1 MTDLHLSPHPTISAC
16 AGPVVLIVLDGVG
29 LGPADEGNAWHLART
44 PVLDELVKSPLYG
57 PLLAHGRAVG
67 LPNDDD
73 LGNSEVGHNALGAGR
88 IFDQGAKLVSQA
100 IASDGM
106 FQGATWKWLV
116 EGARAHDGTLHL
128 IGLWSDGNVH
138 SHIDHAY
145 AMIERAR
152 TDGVRRVRLH
162 LLLDGRDVGETSALD
177 YLEPL
182 EARLAN
188 YQMGGFDVR
197 VASGGGRMFVTM
209 DRYEADWSIVER
221 GWATHVQGVGRRFA
235 SASQAVQTFRA
246 EAPGVSDQN
255 LPPFVI
261 DDGLGEPAGRIQDGD
276 SVVFFNFRGDRAIE
290 ITRAFEAPGTA
301 AEGDTTA
308 PVGAFSYFERGPVPS
323 VRYAG
328 MMQYDGDLQLPRRFL
343 VTPPAF
349 DRTVGEYLARS
360 GVRQLAISETQKFGH
375 VTYFFNG
382 NNSEP
387 FDAALELYVEVP
399 SDRVD
404 FSERPWMKAAEIVD
418 RCLADIDRFFPRF
431 VRVNLANGD
440 MVGHTGRLLSAILAM
455 EAVDLSLGRLLA
467 GITARSGCAIV
478 LADHGNC
485 EEMIERDKKTGKLI
499 RAPDGRFKQRTSHT
513 TNRVPCAIVG
523 TNTDRLRWVGDA
535 QSGLANVAATC
546 LALLGFA
553 APEDYLPSLV
563 APLKP

>member
-1 MTDLHLSPHPTISAC
+1 MTDLHLEPHPTISAC
-16 AGPVVLIVLDGVG
+16 PGPVVLIVLDGVG

-44 PVLDELVKSPLYG
+44 PVLDALVAAPIYG
-57 PLLAHGRAVG
+57 PLLAHGHAVG
-67 LPNDDD
+67 LPSDDD

-100 IASDGM
+100 IAS
-106 FQGATWKWLV
+106 GAIFRGPTWQWLV
-116 EGARAHDGTLHL
+116 DGVRAHGGALHL

-138 SHIDHAY
+138 AHIDHAY
-145 AMIERAR
+145 AMIDRAR
-152 TDGVRRVRLH
+152 EDGVKRVRLH

-177 YLEPL
+177 YIAPL
-182 EARLAN
+182 EARIAELRTA
-188 YQMGGFDVR
+188 GFDTQ
-197 VASGGGRMFVTM
+197 VASGGGRMFITM
-209 DRYEADWSIVER
+209 DRYEADWSMVER
-221 GWATHVQGVGRRFA
+221 GWATHVHGDARHFV
-235 SASQAVQTFRA
+235 SASQAVNTFRA
-246 EAPGVSDQN
+246 ENPSISDQN
-255 LPPFVI
+255 LPAFVI
-261 DDGLGEPAGRIQDGD
+261 DDGHGEPTGRILDGD

-290 ITRAFEAPGTA
+290 ITRAFET
-301 AEGDTTA
+301 
-308 PVGAFSYFERGPVPS
+308 PVGAFQHFERGLVPS

-328 MMQYDGDLQLPRRFL
+328 MMQYDGDTQLPRRFL

-349 DRTVGEYLARS
+349 DRTVGEYLARN

-387 FDAALELYVEVP
+387 FDKDLELYVEVP
-399 SDRVD
+399 SERVD

-418 RCLADIDRFFPRF
+418 RCLSDIDRFFPRF

-455 EAVDLSLGRLLA
+455 ESVDLSLGRFLD
-467 GITARSGCAIV
+467 GIRARHGCAIV

-499 RAPDGRFKQRTSHT
+499 KGPDGRFKQRTSHT

-535 QSGLANVAATC
+535 NAGLANVAATC
-546 LALLGFA
+546 LALLGYA
-553 APEDYLPSLV
+553 APDDYLPCLV
-563 APLKP
+563 APRTP

>member
-1 MTDLHLSPHPTISAC
+1 MTDRPTDLHLAPHPTIGAC
-16 AGPVVLIVLDGVG
+16 PGPVVLIVLDGVG
-29 LGPADEGNAWHLART
+29 LGPPDEGNAWHLART
-44 PVLDELVKSPLYG
+44 PVLDALVKTPLYG
-57 PLLAHGRAVG
+57 PLLAHGKAVG
-67 LPNDDD
+67 LPSDED

-88 IFDQGAKLVSQA
+88 IFDQGAKLVAAA
-100 IASDGM
+100 IASGAM
-106 FQGATWKWLV
+106 FQGATWQWLV
-116 EGARAHDGTLHL
+116 DGVRAHDGTLHL

-138 SHIDHAY
+138 SHLDHAY

-177 YLEPL
+177 YLAPL
-182 EARLAN
+182 EARLAD
-188 YQMGGFDVR
+188 YQRAGFDVR

-209 DRYEADWSIVER
+209 DRYEADWSLVER
-221 GWATHVQGVGRRFA
+221 GWATHVHGVGRRFL

-246 EAPGVSDQN
+246 EAPGISDQN

-261 DDGLGEPAGRIQDGD
+261 DDGLGEPAGRIVDGD

-290 ITRAFEAPGTA
+290 ITRAFES
-301 AEGDTTA
+301 
-308 PVGAFSYFERGPVPS
+308 PVGSFSYFERGAVPS

-349 DRTVGEYLARS
+349 DRTVGEYLARA
-360 GVRQLAISETQKFGH
+360 GARQLAISETQKFGH

-382 NNSEP
+382 NNSAP
-387 FDAALELYVEVP
+387 FDSALELYVEVP

-418 RCLADIDRFFPRF
+418 RCLADIDRFLPRF
-431 VRVNLANGD
+431 VRLNLPNGD
-440 MVGHTGRLLSAILAM
+440 MVGHTGRLLSAIIAM
-455 EAVDLSLGRLLA
+455 EAVDLSLGRLLD
-467 GITARSGCAIV
+467 GIKARHGCAIV

-485 EEMIERDKKTGKLI
+485 EEMIERDKKTGKLLKG
-499 RAPDGRFKQRTSHT
+499 PEGRFKARTSHT

-523 TNTDRLRWVGDA
+523 TNTERLRWVGDA

-546 LALLGFA
+546 LALLGYA
-553 APEDYLPSLV
+553 APDDYQPCLV
-563 APLKP
+563 AAQA

>member
-1 MTDLHLSPHPTISAC
+1 MSGAQTDLVLAPHPSITAC

-29 LGPADEGNAWHLART
+29 LGPADEGNAWHLARA
-44 PVLDELVKSPLYG
+44 PVLDELVASPLYG

-67 LPNDDD
+67 LPSDDD

-100 IASDGM
+100 IASGGM
-106 FQGATWKWLV
+106 FQGATWQWLS
-116 EGARAHDGTLHL
+116 EGARALDGTLHL

-138 SHIDHAY
+138 SHIDHAC

-152 TDGVRRVRLH
+152 VDGVRRVRLH

-177 YLEPL
+177 YIEPL
-182 EARLAN
+182 EQRLAA
-188 YQMGGFDVR
+188 YQGSGFDVR

-209 DRYEADWSIVER
+209 DRYEADWSMVER

-235 SASQAVQTFRA
+235 SASQAIQTFRA
-246 EAPGVSDQN
+246 EHPGVSDQN
-255 LPPFVI
+255 LPCFVI
-261 DDGLGEPAGRIQDGD
+261 DDGLGEPAGRIVNGD

-290 ITRAFEAPGTA
+290 ITRAFESPAGS
-301 AEGDTTA
+301 
-308 PVGAFSYFERGPVPS
+308 FSYFERGAVPA

-349 DRTVGEYLARS
+349 DRTVGEYLARA

-399 SDRVD
+399 SDRVE

-418 RCLADIDRFFPRF
+418 RCLADIDRFLPRF

-440 MVGHTGRLLSAILAM
+440 MVGHTGRLLAAILAV
-455 EAVDLSLGRLLA
+455 ESVDLSLGRLLD
-467 GITARSGCAIV
+467 GIKARNGCAIV

-499 RAPDGRFKQRTSHT
+499 KGPDGRFKARTSHT

-523 TNTDRLRWVGDA
+523 SNTDRLRWVGDA

-553 APEDYLPSLV
+553 APEGYHASLV
-563 APLKP
+563 APHIP

>member
-1 MTDLHLSPHPTISAC
+1 MTDRPTDLHLAPHPTIGAC
-16 AGPVVLIVLDGVG
+16 PGPVVLIVLDGVG
-29 LGPADEGNAWHLART
+29 LGPPDEGNAWHLART
-44 PVLDELVKSPLYG
+44 PVLDALVKTPLYG
-57 PLLAHGRAVG
+57 PLLAHGKAVG
-67 LPNDDD
+67 LPSDED

-88 IFDQGAKLVSQA
+88 IFDQGAKLVAAA
-100 IASDGM
+100 IASGAM
-106 FQGATWKWLV
+106 FQGATWQWLV
-116 EGARAHDGTLHL
+116 DGVRAHDGTLHL

-138 SHIDHAY
+138 SHLDHAY

-177 YLEPL
+177 YLAPL
-182 EARLAN
+182 EARLAD
-188 YQMGGFDVR
+188 YQRAGFEVR

-209 DRYEADWSIVER
+209 DRYEADWSLVER
-221 GWATHVQGVGRRFA
+221 GWATHVHGVGRRFL

-246 EAPGVSDQN
+246 EAPGISDQN

-261 DDGLGEPAGRIQDGD
+261 DDGLGEPAGRIVDGD

-290 ITRAFEAPGTA
+290 ITRAFES
-301 AEGDTTA
+301 
-308 PVGAFSYFERGPVPS
+308 PVGSFSYFERGAVPS

-349 DRTVGEYLARS
+349 DRTVGEYLARA
-360 GVRQLAISETQKFGH
+360 GARQLAISETQKFGH

-382 NNSEP
+382 NNSAP
-387 FDAALELYVEVP
+387 FDSALELYVEVP

-418 RCLADIDRFFPRF
+418 RCLADIDRFLPRF
-431 VRVNLANGD
+431 VRLNLPNGD
-440 MVGHTGRLLSAILAM
+440 MVGHTGRLLSAIIAM
-455 EAVDLSLGRLLA
+455 EAVDLSLGRLLD
-467 GITARSGCAIV
+467 GIKARHGCAIV

-485 EEMIERDKKTGKLI
+485 EEMIERDKKTGKLLKG
-499 RAPDGRFKQRTSHT
+499 PEGRFKARTSHT

-523 TNTDRLRWVGDA
+523 TNTERLRWVGDA

-546 LALLGFA
+546 LALLGYA
-553 APEDYLPSLV
+553 APDDYQPCLV
-563 APLKP
+563 AAQA